1 MNGYRRTIK
10 KEITPDKAME
20 RLEALCAKSERC
32 TDELRRKL
40 IGWRM
45 ASADIDE
52 IISSLRSRRFVDDE
66 RFARAYVRD
75 KWRFSHWGRRKIL
88 AGLASKRI
96 PSDTA
101 RTAVD
106 EEIDPEEYYNGLL
119 HAAHVRLMRCGGSD
133 AGYEESTKVLRS
145 LVAAGYE
152 TSLAVKALR
161 EAARNIPDDADD

>member
-1 MNGYRRTIK
+1 MNGR
-10 KEITPDKAME
+10 KEISADKALE

-40 IGWRM
+40 VGWHI
-45 ASADIDE
+45 ATSDIDE
-52 IISSLRSRRFVDDE
+52 IISSLRRRRFVDDE

-75 KWRFSHWGRRKIL
+75 KWRFGHWGRRKIL
-88 AGLASKRI
+88 AGLSSKRI
-96 PSDTA
+96 PSETA
-101 RTAVD
+101 RAAID
-106 EEIDPEEYYNGLL
+106 EEIDSGEYYNGLL
-119 HAAHVRLMRCGGSD
+119 HAAHTRLMRLGGAD

-161 EAARNIPDDADD
+161 EAARIITEEGDD